1 MKPVTVARR
10 LALGCA
16 TVMMAIVVGAAIASA
31 QSLSELNRRLDALEP
46 QVAEGVSNP
55 SVASDVISQLDA
67 AEAEFAQVA
76 EGARAN
82 GALYGA
88 YDRLESMLDRMYS
101 TYQKKKDACIETIDA
116 GGSCD
121 YDQPEQLA
129 LRALYPLSWLRFE
142 GASLYANE
150 PATARRLL
158 NQAID
163 GFTDS
168 SLLILSPELIREN
181 LIGRAYAEREL
192 GKYQRA
198 EYAQAVADFKH
209 ILDAG
214 PGTRQYRAAQQGLA
228 ATYTAMGKT
237 QQAEGLNAKM
247 AQAAS
252 GPQREGLEM
261 LHLREMFQQEQAAAD
276 PAKRADLH
284 HQIIEYA
291 RAREDSK
298 DDWAIVVAT
307 AGDNVRDP
315 AAEFGGTGDGF
326 ENWLGANVAYY
337 KHQNLPAANMYWA
350 AARSGKYPKAYKYA
364 ADLFYV
370 GGRVDMVEKV
380 AQDIASQPNNPDAQW
395 AAYML
400 FKIPRLEWE
409 RGGMRSV
416 ELKDKW
422 VAAAQNYLKS
432 YPQGHYAYEPRFRMG
447 ELYQHDG
454 KYVEAAKEY
463 EQVHG
468 NSDYDFTARFNAAEC
483 YYRALAAAGGV
494 KSDNPS
500 LTPAAATPPVT
511 PISAAD
517 LEALRQKTIAALIA
531 AINLEPEA
539 ERTAPAAA
547 HKALHDS
554 RGRAIYMLATLLEH
568 QPQIDYREVAAILNG
583 FETQY
588 PAMNAKFDQTY
599 EWRIEALDQ
608 TQQYP
613 QLEREAKALVAR
625 DAANP
630 ARNDYIKEI
639 GLDFWKNAQARQAA
653 GDQNGYVQNAR
664 MTAII
669 YEYFARQV
677 SEGKIPAKNLTGTLS
692 ILGQAYLAMGDVDK
706 AQATFTQV
714 AAADAGSPDANAGLA
729 RIAQSKQD
737 YKDAIDLWSRVE
749 AVAAESDPLFYESK
763 YSMAEILAHQGNLA
777 SACNKLTVTRSE
789 HPNLGSPGMKAQWG
803 ELQHKLCENHT
814 EG

>member
-1 MKPVTVARR
+1 
-10 LALGCA
+10 
-16 TVMMAIVVGAAIASA
+16 
-31 QSLSELNRRLDALEP
+31 
-46 QVAEGVSNP
+46 
-55 SVASDVISQLDA
+55 
-67 AEAEFAQVA
+67 
-76 EGARAN
+76 
-82 GALYGA
+82 
-88 YDRLESMLDRMYS
+88 
-101 TYQKKKDACIETIDA
+101 
-116 GGSCD
+116 
-121 YDQPEQLA
+121 
-129 LRALYPLSWLRFE
+129 
-142 GASLYANE
+142 
-150 PATARRLL
+150 
-158 NQAID
+158 
-163 GFTDS
+163 
-168 SLLILSPELIREN
+168 
-181 LIGRAYAEREL
+181 
-192 GKYQRA
+192 
-198 EYAQAVADFKH
+198 
-209 ILDAG
+209 
-214 PGTRQYRAAQQGLA
+214 
-228 ATYTAMGKT
+228 
-237 QQAEGLNAKM
+237 
-247 AQAAS
+247 
-252 GPQREGLEM
+252 
-261 LHLREMFQQEQAAAD
+261 
-276 PAKRADLH
+276 
-284 HQIIEYA
+284 
-291 RAREDSK
+291 
-298 DDWAIVVAT
+298 
-307 AGDNVRDP
+307 
-315 AAEFGGTGDGF
+315 
-326 ENWLGANVAYY
+326 
-337 KHQNLPAANMYWA
+337 
-350 AARSGKYPKAYKYA
+350 
-364 ADLFYV
+364 
-370 GGRVDMVEKV
+370 
-380 AQDIASQPNNPDAQW
+380 
-395 AAYML
+395 
-400 FKIPRLEWE
+400 
-409 RGGMRSV
+409 
-416 ELKDKW
+416 
-422 VAAAQNYLKS
+422 
-432 YPQGHYAYEPRFRMG
+432 
-447 ELYQHDG
+447 
-454 KYVEAAKEY
+454 
-463 EQVHG
+463 
-468 NSDYDFTARFNAAEC
+468 
-483 YYRALAAAGGV
+483 
-494 KSDNPS
+494 
-500 LTPAAATPPVT
+500 
-511 PISAAD
+511 
-517 LEALRQKTIAALIA
+517 LIA

-763 YSMAEILAHQGNLA
+763 YSMAQILAHQGNLA

>member
-1 MKPVTVARR
+1 MKPVTVVRR

-46 QVAEGVSNP
+46 QVAEAVSNP
-55 SVASDVISQLDA
+55 SVASEVISQLDA
-67 AEAEFAQVA
+67 AEAEFAQIA

-82 GALYGA
+82 GSLYGA
-88 YDRLESMLDRMYS
+88 YDRLESMLNRMYS

-198 EYAQAVADFKH
+198 EYAQAVADFKR
-209 ILDAG
+209 ILEAG

-284 HQIIEYA
+284 RQIIEYA
-291 RAREDSK
+291 QAREDSK

-315 AAEFGGTGDGF
+315 AAEFGGTADGF
-326 ENWLGANVAYY
+326 ENCLGANVAYY
-337 KHQNLPAANMYWA
+337 KHQSLTAANMYWA

-409 RGGMRSV
+409 RSGMRSAD
-416 ELKDKW
+416 LKDEW

-447 ELYQHDG
+447 ELYQDDG

-494 KSDNPS
+494 KSDNPG
-500 LTPAAATPPVT
+500 LTPAAATASVT
-511 PISAAD
+511 PLSAAD

-554 RGRAIYMLATLLEH
+554 RGRATYMLATLLEH

-763 YSMAEILAHQGNLA
+763 YSMAQILAHQGNLA
-777 SACNKLTVTRSE
+777 SACNKLTITRSE